1 MSIYKRGA
9 YWWAYIKI
17 KGKGRFRQ
25 SLETTD
31 RLEAEEREKALR
43 LKLMNG
49 SAARDRSVV
58 PPTLEKAFE
67 RFIGS
72 RYEGESK
79 RVVWSH
85 AQSIM
90 GVLGAET
97 TLDKIKAPD
106 VAHMIE
112 VFKAKGNSGATI
124 NRKTSTLAQ
133 LLKTACYEWKVIHDI
148 PHIRRFKESQGRIR
162 TISYEEENRIKEIF
176 RSWGENDAADLVT
189 FLVDTGARL
198 SEGLRLKCEDISW
211 NQLCIF
217 IWKTKNK
224 TPRVVPITDRV
235 NALLK
240 ERCQVQELD
249 RPFGMLNQP
258 HLSYI
263 WGKARKEMGI
273 DDKDFTIHALRH
285 TTATRLINAGVPI
298 YVVQQFLGH
307 SNVKVTE
314 RYAHLSRESLRVA
327 ADTLNN
333 QLSSALGEHIRHPMR
348 DHAFTDGE
356 NPWNPNSP
364 PKKPT

>member
-1 MSIYKRGA
+1 MSIYKRGSI
-9 YWWAYIKI
+9 WWAYVKI
-17 KGKGRFRQ
+17 GKRRFRQ
-25 SLETTD
+25 SLETMD

-67 RFIGS
+67 RFIN

-90 GVLGAET
+90 RVLGAET
-97 TLDKIKAPD
+97 TLDKVKAQD
-106 VAHMIE
+106 ISHMIDA
-112 VFKAKGNSGATI
+112 FKAEGNEGATI

-162 TISYEEENRIKEIF
+162 TISYEEETRIKEIF
-176 RSWGENDAADLVT
+176 RSWGEHDAADLVT

-263 WGKARKEMGI
+263 WAKARKEMGI

-298 YVVQQFLGH
+298 YVVQRFLGH
-307 SNVKVTE
+307 STVKVTE
-314 RYAHLSRESLRVA
+314 RYAHLSSEPLRAA
-327 ADTLNN
+327 ADILNN
-333 QLSSALGEHIRHPMR
+333 QMSPALGEFINRPMR
-348 DHAFTDGE
+348 DHAFTDDH
-356 NPWNPNSP
+356 NPWSKTDP
-364 PKKPT
+364 PIKKPT